1 MDNPFWPVIIS
12 LSYVYFTKV
21 LGPQLMEKRAAF
33 ELRGL
38 MMVYNVFQV
47 LLHIWLFCEVG
58 QSGFFTEANYLCQPV
73 DHSNDPSTLR
83 LMLTGYRY
91 YLSKYVD
98 MLDTLFFI
106 LRKKSNQITFLHV
119 THHGL
124 VPILAYPLI
133 RFVPG
138 GNTVIGTVLNSLE
151 HILMYFYYLTVVM
164 GPRFHSFLKW
174 KKQITTFQIS
184 QFVIV
189 SLHSFRLFFVKCDY
203 PIFFTYW
210 IAGSE
215 VIFLCLFINF
225 YRKSYKPKTKTDAL
239 NNDND
244 INDNYGP
251 NKKRNLIKKH
261 DNNNSK
267 NNKEIKKD

>member
-83 LMLTGYRY
+83 LMLSGYRY
-91 YLSKYVD
+91 YLSIYVD

-124 VPILAYPLI
+124 VPILCFPMS

-138 GNTVIGTVLNSLE
+138 GNTVIGAFLNSLE

-215 VIFLCLFINF
+215 VFFLCLFINF
-225 YRKSYKPKTKTDAL
+225 YRKSYKQSTCTI
-239 NNDND
+239 
-244 INDNYGP
+244 INHNGSI
-251 NKKRNLIKKH
+251 KKPNLINEY
-261 DNNNSK
+261 DNNNSE
-267 NNKEIKKD
+267 NNVKKD